1 MTTPRT
7 QLYQNR
13 NKVVAR
19 SFYRHLKTQGFS
31 HEQIIDLSTE
41 LLDMVA
47 GEMQSQAPV
56 SAK

>member
-1 MTTPRT
+1 MTAPRT
-7 QLYQNR
+7 QLYRNR